1 VTLSRTAQRLQRLL
15 ALVPYVVRHPGTKVE
30 ELSRL
35 FDVSESELTTDLNL
49 LFVTGLPPYGPGD
62 LIDVLIEDGRV
73 WIGMA
78 NYFSRPVRLT
88 RAEALALYLKGT
100 ELLGAPGLSEAEALR
115 TALAKLEERL
125 GPETLGELRA
135 EVEQGGRRVGPLD
148 AIRAAVDARERIEI
162 DYYSATRDEMTTR
175 RIDPEHLFGAIGN
188 WYVVAWCHLVEDER
202 LFRVDRIRD
211 VRLTGETFEPRGLLG
226 QGRPLYTPR
235 DEDIRVRLRL
245 GPRAR
250 WVAEY
255 YEVERER
262 SEGEILEVILPTKDL
277 AWTAK
282 LILRLGGEAEVLE
295 PEELKAL
302 AERVAAET
310 IALYEHGAAGRPAG
324 RTGTPSGKS
333 HSG

>member
-1 VTLSRTAQRLQRLL
+1 MPLSRTAERLQRLL
-15 ALVPYVVRHPGTKVE
+15 AVVPYVVRHPGTPVE
-30 ELSRL
+30 ELSKL
-35 FDVSESELTTDLNL
+35 FDVTESELTADLNL

-62 LIDVLIEDGRV
+62 LIDVLIEEGRV

-78 NYFSRPVRLT
+78 DYFSRPVRLT

-100 ELLGAPGLSEAEALR
+100 ELLGAPGLSEAEPLR

-135 EVEQGGRRVGPLD
+135 EVEEAGRRVGPLA
-148 AIRAAVDARERIEI
+148 AIRAAVDARERVEI

-175 RIDPEHLFGAIGN
+175 RIDPEHVLGAIGN
-188 WYVVAWCHLVEDER
+188 WYVVAWCHLVDDER
-202 LFRVDRIRD
+202 MFRVDRVRD

-226 QGRPLYTPR
+226 QGRPLYTPH

-245 GPRAR
+245 RPRAR

-255 YEVERER
+255 YEVEEVG
-262 SEGEILEVILPTKDL
+262 SDADVLEVILPTKDL
-277 AWTAK
+277 AWVAK
-282 LILRLGGEAEVLE
+282 LVLRLGGDAEVLE
-295 PEELKAL
+295 PDELKTL
-302 AERVAAET
+302 AHGVAT
-310 IALYEHGAAGRPAG
+310 DTLSLYAKFEN
-324 RTGTPSGKS
+324 S

>member
-1 VTLSRTAQRLQRLL
+1 MPSCKASRPSVPLSRTAERLQRLL
-15 ALVPYVVRHPGTKVE
+15 AVVPYVVRHPGTNVE
-30 ELSRL
+30 ELSKL
-35 FDVSESELTTDLNL
+35 FDVTESELTSDLNL

-62 LIDVLIEDGRV
+62 LIDVLIEEGRV

-78 NYFSRPVRLT
+78 DYFSRPVRLT

-100 ELLGAPGLSEAEALR
+100 ELLGAPGLSEADALR

-125 GPETLGELRA
+125 GPETMGELHA
-135 EVEQGGRRVGPLD
+135 EVEEADRRVGPLG

-175 RIDPEHLFGAIGN
+175 QIDPEHLFGAIGN
-188 WYVVAWCHLVEDER
+188 WYVVAWCHLVDDER

-211 VRLTGETFEPRGLLG
+211 VRVTGESFEPRGLIG
-226 QGRPLYTPR
+226 QGRPLYTPH

-245 GPRAR
+245 RPRAR

-255 YEVERER
+255 YEVERVS
-262 SEGEILEVILPTKDL
+262 SEGELLEVILPTKDL

-282 LILRLGGEAEVLE
+282 LVLRLGGEAEILE
-295 PEELKAL
+295 PSELRSL
-302 AERVAAET
+302 ARTVASET
-310 IALYEHGAAGRPAG
+310 LGLYE
-324 RTGTPSGKS
+324 K
-333 HSG
+333 

>member
-1 VTLSRTAQRLQRLL
+1 VPLSRTAERLQRLL
-15 ALVPYVVRHPGTKVE
+15 AVVPYVVRHPGTPVE
-30 ELSRL
+30 ELSKL
-35 FDVSESELTTDLNL
+35 FDVTESELTADLNL

-62 LIDVLIEDGRV
+62 LIDVLIEEGRV

-78 NYFSRPVRLT
+78 DYFSRPVRLT

-100 ELLGAPGLSEAEALR
+100 ELLGAPGLSEAEPLR

-135 EVEQGGRRVGPLD
+135 EVEEGGRRVGPLD
-148 AIRAAVDARERIEI
+148 TIRAAVDARERVEI

-175 RIDPEHLFGAIGN
+175 RIDPEHVIGAIGN

-202 LFRVDRIRD
+202 MFRVDRVRD

-226 QGRPLYTPR
+226 QGRPLYTPH
-235 DEDIRVRLRL
+235 DEDIRVHLRL

-255 YEVERER
+255 YEVEQVGSDADE
-262 SEGEILEVILPTKDL
+262 LEVILPTKDL
-277 AWTAK
+277 AWLAK
-282 LILRLGGEAEVLE
+282 LVLRLGGDAEVLE
-295 PEELKAL
+295 PDELKTL
-302 AERVAAET
+302 ARSVAADT
-310 IALYEHGAAGRPAG
+310 LALYAGSR
-324 RTGTPSGKS
+324 KS